1 MPSPPAESTA
11 DGCAFCAILAGRLP
25 ASLVHE
31 DDQAIAFMYLRQAV
45 PGHVLVV
52 PRRHVDT
59 LFDLDEDTAA
69 HLMRIAVRIAVRIAR
84 AADLAFAPDGL
95 NLWQSNRVAGGQ
107 EVPHVHL
114 HVQPRMSGD
123 GLLRIYPEPQPP
135 APTGWET
142 LDAWAGRLRD
152 ALQVSRAGCASE
164 D

>member
-1 MPSPPAESTA
+1 MPSPPAEPIP
-11 DGCAFCAILAGRLP
+11 DGCAFCAILAGTLP
-25 ASLVHE
+25 ASLVHA
-31 DDQAIAFMYLRQAV
+31 DDQAIAFMDLRQAV

-69 HLMRIAVRIAVRIAR
+69 HLMRIAVRIAR
-84 AADLAFAPDGL
+84 AADAAFAPDGL
-95 NLWQSNRVAGGQ
+95 NLWQSNRAAGGQ

-123 GLLRIYPEPQPP
+123 GMLRIYPGPQPP
-135 APTGWET
+135 APAGRDA

-152 ALQVSRAGCASE
+152 ALQSSPAGCTSG

>member
-1 MPSPPAESTA
+1 MPSPPAEPIP

-31 DDQAIAFMYLRQAV
+31 DGQVIAFMDLRQAV

-52 PRRHVDT
+52 PRQHVDT

-69 HLMRIAVRIAVRIAR
+69 HLMRIAVRIAR

-95 NLWQSNRVAGGQ
+95 NLWQSNRAAGGQ

-123 GLLRIYPEPQPP
+123 GLLRIYPEG
-135 APTGWET
+135 APTPTPFAT
-142 LDAWAGRLRD
+142 LGRMAAELRIALAG
-152 ALQVSRAGCASE
+152 AQTSP
-164 D
+164 

>member
-1 MPSPPAESTA
+1 MPLPAAEAIA
-11 DGCAFCAILAGRLP
+11 DGCAFCAILAGTLP

-31 DDQAIAFMYLRQAV
+31 DDRVIAFMDLRQAV

-69 HLMRIAVRIAVRIAR
+69 HLMRIAVRIAR
-84 AADLAFAPDGL
+84 AAEAVFAPDGL
-95 NLWQSNRVAGGQ
+95 NLWQSNRAAGGQ

-123 GLLRIYPEPQPP
+123 GLLRIYPEPKPP
-135 APTGWET
+135 APTG
-142 LDAWAGRLRD
+142 RD
-152 ALQVSRAGCASE
+152 ALDVWAGHLRKALRASPAGCTSG

>member
-1 MPSPPAESTA
+1 MSG
-11 DGCAFCAILAGRLP
+11 DDCVFCAILAGRAP
-25 ASLVHE
+25 ASFVHE
-31 DDQAIAFMYLRQAV
+31 DERVVAFMDLRQAV

-69 HLMRIAVRIAVRIAR
+69 HLMRIAVRIAR
-84 AADLAFAPDGL
+84 AADAVFAPDGL
-95 NLWQSNRVAGGQ
+95 NLWQSNRAAGGQ

-123 GLLRIYPEPQPP
+123 GLLRIYPGPQPP
-135 APTGWET
+135 APTGREA

-152 ALQVSRAGCASE
+152 ALQASWAGGTSG